1 MFADNAL
8 KSLILVAV
16 LSLIT
21 AACNGETAE
30 TARQPE
36 DEPGVVMGEPDA
48 PVTMIEYAS
57 LTCGACGAFHNQVL
71 PTLKEEYIEPGQVR
85 LVFRE
90 MLTPPPQLAAQA
102 STLARCGEDEYFE
115 VAAAIFRGQRQ
126 MFTAS
131 NPLAAL
137 RRIAASV
144 GFDAQEF
151 NACVTDETYRSQVEA
166 AMQAANEDEVNST
179 PTFIINGE
187 RFVGLRNTE
196 QMRAILDR
204 KLAEAQNRG
213 SGDGEDDTADTG
225 DGTQ

>member
-1 MFADNAL
+1 
-8 KSLILVAV
+8 
-16 LSLIT
+16 
-21 AACNGETAE
+21 
-30 TARQPE
+30 
-36 DEPGVVMGEPDA
+36 
-48 PVTMIEYAS
+48 
-57 LTCGACGAFHNQVL
+57 
-71 PTLKEEYIEPGQVR
+71 
-85 LVFRE
+85 
-90 MLTPPPQLAAQA
+90 
-102 STLARCGEDEYFE
+102 

-213 SGDGEDDTADTG
+213 GGDGEDDPADTG